1 MRSIA
6 VIGLSSFGFYLCKY
20 LADTGVEVMAI
31 DINEDRINEVKGFLK
46 KAIVADALDKKVLQR
61 LALNDFDVVVISVGE
76 PIGTSVLITLHLQE
90 LGIREI
96 YAKAISDDHAKIL
109 YRIGAATVI
118 FPEKDIANRI
128 ANTLRQPNLLEYV
141 SLGEGFSMIELAPP
155 SVWLGKTLA
164 GIDIRNQF
172 DVQVIMIKEVIPQST
187 IMIPSGQH
195 IIKDSDILVILGR
208 NEDLAKVEKL

>member
-20 LADTGVEVMAI
+20 LAESGVEVMAI
-31 DINEDRINEVKGFLK
+31 DIEEDKIDQVKGFLK
-46 KAIVADALDKKVLQR
+46 RAIVADALDKEVLQR
-61 LALNDFDVVVISVGE
+61 LALKEFDVVVISVGE

-90 LGIREI
+90 LGVREI

-118 FPEKDIANRI
+118 FPEKDMANRI

-141 SLGEGFSMIELAPP
+141 SLGKDFSMIELAPP

-164 GIDIRNQF
+164 EVDIRNQLG
-172 DVQVIMIKEVIPQST
+172 VQVIMIKEVIPPST
-187 IMIPSGQH
+187 IMIPSGHH
-195 IIKDSDILVILGR
+195 IIKDSDILVILGK
-208 NEDLAKVEKL
+208 NEDLARVEKL

>member
-76 PIGTSVLITLHLQE
+76 PIGTSVLITLHLQG